1 MEYGKRDKLLE
12 SIMVAT
18 RLAEADAAPAQQPT
32 QPQPAAQSAQ
42 QPGNS
47 GGGQQVDQA
56 QLEKA
61 FEQALENVKSGIIE
75 EFQNS
80 LNEFGKQLME
90 KLGKQGGGDGQQKEQ
105 PDQSQQQQQPEQ
117 DKNQGQQQDQNQNKN
132 GGNE

>member
-1 MEYGKRDKLLE
+1 MEYRKRDKLLE

-18 RLAEADAAPAQQPT
+18 RLAEADAAAPAQPAAQPQPAQPAQQPT
-32 QPQPAAQSAQ
+32 S
-42 QPGNS
+42 N
-47 GGGQQVDQA
+47 GGQQVDQA

-90 KLGKQGGGDGQQKEQ
+90 KLGKQNGGGDGQQKDQ
-105 PDQSQQQQQPEQ
+105 QSQQQQQPEQ
-117 DKNQGQQQDQNQNKN
+117 DQNQNQQQNQQNDKN

>member
-32 QPQPAAQSAQ
+32 QQVAAPAQPAQ
-42 QPGNS
+42 QPSNS

-90 KLGKQGGGDGQQKEQ
+90 KLGKQGGGDDQQKEQ
-105 PDQSQQQQQPEQ
+105 PQQQQQPEQ
-117 DKNQGQQQDQNQNKN
+117 DKNQNQNQQQQDQNNKN